1 MIRTTTLCIALC
13 LACATH
19 AVEVFVTALDAT
31 CFQCNGV
38 ALANAVGGV
47 PPYSYVWSP
56 APPAGQGTPDATSLC
71 PGEYSVEVTDGMGQ
85 TAVGFVTVNMLGG
98 LNMFVPAQELRS
110 ACDGGCTGWAVA
122 SLATMGGTPPYSF
135 DNPFAEVNGNSVT
148 LPGLCPGTNLV
159 TVTDADGCA
168 GTIQTTIANSGIGF
182 PDILST
188 SPACGTLPSGSVTMP
203 GEFGADIAYWVQ
215 SPTFDSIYNF
225 GSSTGPYL
233 LGGIPPGTH
242 TVYYWWNQGGIDGIP
257 GIAYCTTGTDFT
269 IGSLPGPCGSVQ
281 GRVYH
286 DADED
291 CALNGFDLGQPYRVL
306 SIEPGG
312 QFAMTDGNGFYQRNL
327 AFDTYSIQQPVTPD
341 EVWLCPPTGSADF
354 TLDAGAPLTTIDFA
368 NLSTVPHDLSVSLTS
383 TNARPGFGTQVWI
396 TVVNNSAFPSG
407 QVDVALS
414 YDALLLA
421 PSTSNWSISPAMA
434 PYASITYTFTASVP
448 ADITL
453 LGTVLNYT
461 ATVSNAASETNT
473 ANNTALLDVTI
484 TGSYDPNDKRGWTSS
499 GSSEDQYFLDED
511 SYIDYTIRFQ
521 NTGTDT
527 AFNVVI
533 TDTLP
538 ANLDPSTL
546 IVGAATHPFNW
557 ELRGAGTLKFIF
569 PNIQLPDS
577 NVNEPRS
584 HGHVSFRIKPIEG
597 LVVGDDITNIAN
609 IYFDFNPPVIT
620 EPSVLN
626 AVSPIRLDAS
636 AWLGGAFDDLTGLMH
651 DSLRTLGLLPTT
663 EPYTAI
669 GYIHSGDGG
678 GETIAPSL
686 LATTGPTAIVDWVL
700 LELRDPAQPATA
712 LHSRSGLL
720 RRDGRI
726 TDKDGNSPV
735 AFNAPV
741 GSYLVALRHR
751 NHLGV
756 MSTEPL
762 SLNAVATNWDVRTT
776 TTPLNG
782 TGATQVDD
790 TRRLLWPGDVD
801 RNGIVRYTGQ
811 VNDRDPVLL
820 AIGGVV
826 PTAVVTGV
834 YSPLDVNLD
843 GKIKYVGSAN
853 DRDLILQTIGGV
865 VPTAVRQGQLP

>member
-122 SLATMGGTPPYSF
+122 SLATMGGTPPYTF
-135 DNPFAEVNGNSVT
+135 DNPFAQVNGNSVT
-148 LPGLCPGTNLV
+148 LPGLCPGTNV
-159 TVTDADGCA
+159 ITVTDVNGCA
-168 GTIQTTIANSGIGF
+168 GTIQTNIFGSSIGF
-182 PDILST
+182 PSILST
-188 SPACGTLPSGSVTMP
+188 SPACGTLANGSVTMP

-215 SPTFDSIYNF
+215 SLTFDSIYNF
-225 GSSTGPYL
+225 GSSAGPYL

-312 QFAMTDGNGFYQRNL
+312 QYAMTDGNGFYQRNL

-434 PYASITYTFTASVP
+434 PYASITYTFTANVP

-511 SYIDYTIRFQ
+511 SYIDYTVRFQ
-521 NTGTDT
+521 NTGTAAAET
-527 AFNVVI
+527 VVI
-533 TDTLP
+533 RDVIDTD
-538 ANLDPSTL
+538 LDITSLQILGASHAFTPSFGEGRELVFT
-546 IVGAATHPFNW
+546 FN
-557 ELRGAGTLKFIF
+557 EID
-569 PNIQLPDS
+569 LPDS
-577 NVNEPRS
+577 TTDLLGS
-584 HGHVSFRIKPIEG
+584 QGFVSYRIKPVSDI
-597 LVVGDDITNIAN
+597 VVGDLLENTAG
-609 IYFDFNPPVIT
+609 IYFDFNPPIIT
-620 EPSVLN
+620 NTVDHVVDMSTSISLTARDSQRSV
-626 AVSPIRLDAS
+626 AVSPNPTSDKLF
-636 AWLGGAFDDLTGLMH
+636 LGGLAPG
-651 DSLRTLGLLPTT
+651 R
-663 EPYTAI
+663 
-669 GYIHSGDGG
+669 
-678 GETIAPSL
+678 IA
-686 LATTGPTAIVDWVL
+686 VDI
-700 LELRDPAQPATA
+700 
-712 LHSRSGLL
+712 RSA
-720 RRDGRI
+720 DGR
-726 TDKDGNSPV
+726 
-735 AFNAPV
+735 
-741 GSYLVALRHR
+741 LV
-751 NHLGV
+751 
-756 MSTEPL
+756 
-762 SLNAVATNWDVRTT
+762 
-776 TTPLNG
+776 
-782 TGATQVDD
+782 
-790 TRRLLWPGDVD
+790 
-801 RNGIVRYTGQ
+801 
-811 VNDRDPVLL
+811 
-820 AIGGVV
+820 
-826 PTAVVTGV
+826 
-834 YSPLDVNLD
+834 
-843 GKIKYVGSAN
+843 
-853 DRDLILQTIGGV
+853 QT
-865 VPTAVRQGQLP
+865 L